1 MHSSRFLHPQGLYHL
16 EHIHDSL
23 RLASLNSSGYGTE
36 HATAAHCVTAGEI
49 SKNSHTITQNY
60 THTQT
65 HTHTHIHTQPHSHK
79 LLHITHPYKST
90 PTPSRT
96 YTHTHLHPHTYTP
109 VPMCTHAYR
118 CTHISPAVH
127 HNGVVAGTPLD
138 FAHLLNHI
146 SHGLQVGAAAI
157 RGPIGDVELAHL
169 LCLTRLQ
176 GMTGHLSQA
185 LSPATL
191 WD

>member
-1 MHSSRFLHPQGLYHL
+1 MAQNMPQRLTVSLQERYRK
-16 EHIHDSL
+16 IHTQSL
-23 RLASLNSSGYGTE
+23 KIT
-36 HATAAHCVTAGEI
+36 
-49 SKNSHTITQNY
+49 HTHKH

-65 HTHTHIHTQPHSHK
+65 YTHNHIATNSCTSHTHTNLHPHPHA
-79 LLHITHPYKST
+79 PT
-90 PTPSRT
+90 PTHT

-118 CTHISPAVH
+118 CTHILPAVH

-157 RGPIGDVELAHL
+157 RGPVGDVELSHL
-169 LCLTRLQ
+169 LYLTRLQ

-185 LSPATL
+185 LSPTTL